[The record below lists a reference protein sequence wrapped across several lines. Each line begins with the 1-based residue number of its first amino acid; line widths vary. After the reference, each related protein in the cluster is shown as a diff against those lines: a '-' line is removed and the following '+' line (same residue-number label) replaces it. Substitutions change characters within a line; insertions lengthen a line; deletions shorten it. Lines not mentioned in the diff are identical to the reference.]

1 MPAKEAEVKA
11 LSSVKGAAVTKP
23 SQKPKSQS
31 KELAKQVAAKT
42 EKLDK
47 KSDKKSKKAKK
58 EPTPVPSS
66 DKSESDSDESMSSA
80 SSGSSDE
87 KVNTSGAKANGTAT
101 NGGTKKI
108 DADTS
113 ESSESSEDESKVTAL
128 ARATA
133 ADSDDDSEDD
143 SDEASEVEGKKTV
156 PSAKAVMDTDSEDD
170 SSEDDDE
177 TLETPGAVDAK
188 VLNGKLEKVVS
199 KEASSD
205 DEDDS
210 ASASDSASDS
220 SDEEEDEEDE
230 EPAPSK
236 KRKAETEPTSVSKKP
251 KADAMAATFEDMAK
265 ANLFIGNLSWNVDE
279 DWLVREFEKFGEVKN
294 CRIVTDRET
303 GRSRGFGYLEFV
315 NYADGIKAQGEM
327 QEAMIDGRTIN
338 LDFSQPKKDKPA
350 GGDYQDRS
358 KKYGDQ
364 TNPPSTTIFCANLA
378 FGSTQEDV
386 SDAFGEHAEVKA
398 VRIPTDQE
406 TGQMKGFAYV
416 EFNSIDDATAAF
428 DAMKGTAINGRP
440 IRVDYATSGGV
451 NSGRGRGR
459 GGFDRGGRGGG
470 DRGGRGGR
478 GRGGFSDRGGGRG
491 GRGGSTNRGGFGDFK
506 GKKMTF

>member
-1 MPAKEAEVKA
+1 MSTHRKY
-11 LSSVKGAAVTKP
+11 GR
-23 SQKPKSQS
+23 
-31 KELAKQVAAKT
+31 
-42 EKLDK
+42 KL
-47 KSDKKSKKAKK
+47 
-58 EPTPVPSS
+58 T
-66 DKSESDSDESMSSA
+66 M
-80 SSGSSDE
+80 
-87 KVNTSGAKANGTAT
+87 
-101 NGGTKKI
+101 I
-108 DADTS
+108 HQ
-113 ESSESSEDESKVTAL
+113 
-128 ARATA
+128 R
-133 ADSDDDSEDD
+133 
-143 SDEASEVEGKKTV
+143 
-156 PSAKAVMDTDSEDD
+156 
-170 SSEDDDE
+170 
-177 TLETPGAVDAK
+177 
-188 VLNGKLEKVVS
+188 
-199 KEASSD
+199 
-205 DEDDS
+205 
-210 ASASDSASDS
+210 
-220 SDEEEDEEDE
+220 
-230 EPAPSK
+230 
-236 KRKAETEPTSVSKKP
+236 
-251 KADAMAATFEDMAK
+251 
-265 ANLFIGNLSWNVDE
+265 
-279 DWLVREFEKFGEVKN
+279 
-294 CRIVTDRET
+294 
-303 GRSRGFGYLEFV
+303 FGYLEFV

-358 KKYGDQ
+358 KRYGDQ

-428 DAMKGTAINGRP
+428 DAMKGTALNGRP